1 MKKRIFLTVVIF
13 ACLIMPGGG
22 MTAGESLPRIEG
34 KEAVATVNGEPI
46 TLDEF
51 KRHVLSLHMETEG
64 KEAVS
69 RKESSGLLERMIN
82 LKLITQEGRNIGL
95 DELPEVEK
103 QGKAYESQTL
113 RNMLFL
119 HHVRDVKVSGNESE
133 KIYRDMVKEL
143 NVESVLVKKE
153 EDVKL
158 LEKEIKAG
166 GNFDELVKKMI
177 EEGKAKGKEE
187 ASYVKPKDLLPLIAE
202 IASKMKVG
210 EVSPVIKVG
219 KEFTL
224 FKLVGVRYP
233 EDPEARDEASREA
246 LRRKR
251 IESWEKF
258 GDQLKK
264 KYVKVNNE
272 ILDGLDFEAKEP
284 GFENLRKDGRVVAE
298 VKGEKPVSVGQ
309 LAEAIQGKF
318 YHDIRKAI
326 ESKKVNEKKAE
337 ILDEILLKKVMTKE
351 ALRLKIDKTEDY
363 QYRVQEHKNGLIF
376 GSFLKR
382 VIDPDIKISNEEL
395 KAHYDRQISEYSS
408 PEMMRID
415 GLTFVKMSD
424 AEDAM
429 GKLRK
434 GADFQWIKTNAP
446 GRVDSELPIF
456 TGKVVTTQSMPEDM
470 RKAVSGATSGEY
482 RVYADADGKPQVFFV
497 MEVIPPRPK
506 PFPSVRKD
514 IAGKVFEEKR
524 KQSLELWVEKLRAAS
539 EIRVFAKDQD
549 LRKRLIQ

>member
-1 MKKRIFLTVVIF
+1 MKRRILSTIVFFAFLM
-13 ACLIMPGGG
+13 LPGAG
-22 MTAGESLPRIEG
+22 MAAGESLPRIEG

-51 KRHVLSLHMETEG
+51 KRHVLSLHRETEG
-64 KEAVS
+64 KETAS
-69 RKESSGLLERMIN
+69 RKESSGLLERMID
-82 LKLITQEGRNIGL
+82 LKLIIQEGRNIGL
-95 DELPEVEK
+95 DALPEVEK
-103 QGKAYESQTL
+103 QGKAYESQAL

-119 HHVRDVKVSGNESE
+119 HHVRKVKVSGNEIE
-133 KIYRDMVKEL
+133 KIYREMVKEL
-143 NVESVLVKKE
+143 NVKSVLVKKV

-158 LEKEIKAG
+158 LEKNIKAG

-177 EEGKAKGKEE
+177 AEGKAEGKEK
-187 ASYVKPKDLLPLIAE
+187 ASYVKIKDLLPLIAE

-219 KEFTL
+219 KDYTL

-233 EDPEARDEASREA
+233 EDPEARDKANREA

-251 IESWEKF
+251 LDSWEKY
-258 GDQLKK
+258 GEQLKK
-264 KYVKVNNE
+264 KYVKVNKK
-272 ILDGLDFEAKEP
+272 ILDDLDFEAKEP
-284 GFENLRKDGRVVAE
+284 GFDNLRKDGRTVAE
-298 VKGEKPVSVGQ
+298 VKGENPVSVGQ
-309 LAEAIQGKF
+309 LTEAIRGKF

-326 ESKKVNEKKAE
+326 ESKKVNEKKTD
-337 ILDEILLKKVMTKE
+337 ILNEILLKKVFTKE
-351 ALRLKIDKTEDY
+351 AVRLKIDKTEDY
-363 QYRVQEHKNGLIF
+363 QYRIQEHKNGLIF

-382 VIDPDIKISNEEL
+382 VIDPDIKIRNEEL
-395 KAHYDRQISEYSS
+395 KAYYDRQIAEYSS

-415 GLTFVKMSD
+415 GLMFAKKSD
-424 AEDAM
+424 AEDAI

-434 GADFQWIKTNAP
+434 GADFQWIKANAP
-446 GRVDSELPIF
+446 GRVESELPIF
-456 TGKVVTTQSMPEDM
+456 TGKVLTTRSMPEEI
-470 RKAVSGATSGEY
+470 RKAVSGSTSGEY
-482 RVYADADGKPQVFFV
+482 RVYAGADEKTQVLFV
-497 MEVIPPRPK
+497 KEVIPPRPK

-539 EIRVFAKDQD
+539 QIKVFAKDQD